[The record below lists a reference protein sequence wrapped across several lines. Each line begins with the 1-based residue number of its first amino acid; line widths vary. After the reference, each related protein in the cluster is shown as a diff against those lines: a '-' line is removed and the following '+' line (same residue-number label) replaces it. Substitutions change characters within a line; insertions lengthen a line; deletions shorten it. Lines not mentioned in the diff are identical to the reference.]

1 MLRNGN
7 LKRTD
12 TTFGELIAALSDA
25 AFEIC
30 PDKKEAYG
38 LVATA
43 LKDLLRPRSRKTNGR
58 IRKLRQSPVASAI

>member
-1 MLRNGN
+1 MLTNGN

-12 TTFGELIAALSDA
+12 TTFGELIVALSDA

-30 PDKKEAYG
+30 SDKKEAYA

-43 LKDLLRPRSRKTNGR
+43 LKDLLGPRSLKINGR
-58 IRKLRQSPVASAI
+58 IRKFRQSPLASAI